1 MIKGTIVL
9 EGGARRGIFT
19 SGVLDFLMEQELYF
33 SDVIGVSF
41 GACNAS
47 SYVSKQHG
55 RMRDCTAQK
64 ETNYGMYAGF
74 GKFLKDNSILDM
86 DLLFDKYPNEYF
98 PFDYDTYFQSES
110 ECEMVV
116 TNLKTG
122 KAEYLT
128 ERKDRERVM
137 KICRASS
144 SMPLLTPIVKI
155 DGKPYLDGGIADSI
169 PIERALGKGNDK
181 IILVLTRNPGYRKK
195 MISKSM
201 AALYRCKY
209 KNFPEFVTTL
219 IRRNL
224 EYNKQMALVN
234 KLEAE
239 GKIFVIRPTEPPVG
253 RLEKDYDK
261 LMSFYM
267 HGYNMMQERFEELK
281 RYLEVKCF

>member
-1 MIKGTIVL
+1 MVKGTIVL

-19 SGVLDFLMEQELYF
+19 SGVLDYLMEQEVYF

-64 ETNYGMYAGF
+64 ETNYGMYADF
-74 GKFLKDNSILDM
+74 KKFLKDFSILDM

-98 PFDYDTYFQSES
+98 PFDYDTYFQSAS
-110 ECEMVV
+110 ECEMVA

-128 ERKDRERVM
+128 EREDRERLM

-144 SMPLLTPIVKI
+144 SMPLLTPIVEI
-155 DGKPYLDGGIADSI
+155 DGKPYLDGGIADSV
-169 PIERALGKGNDK
+169 PIERALEKGNEK
-181 IILVLTRNPGYRKK
+181 IVLVLTRNPGYRKK
-195 MISKSM
+195 MTSKAM
-201 AALYRCKY
+201 ASLYRRKY
-209 KNFPEFVTTL
+209 KKFPEFVTTA
-219 IRRNL
+219 IRRNY

-239 GKIFVIRPTEPPVG
+239 GKIFVIRPTAPPVG

-261 LMSFYM
+261 LMDFYM
-267 HGYNMMQERFEELK
+267 HGYNMMQERYEELMN
-281 RYLEVKCF
+281 YLKK

>member
-1 MIKGTIVL
+1 
-9 EGGARRGIFT
+9 
-19 SGVLDFLMEQELYF
+19 MEQNLYF

-64 ETNYGMYAGF
+64 ETNYGMYSSF
-74 GKFLKDNSILDM
+74 GKFLKDKSVLDM

-98 PFDYDTYFQSES
+98 PFDYDTYFESES

-116 TNLKTG
+116 TNVMTG

-137 KICRASS
+137 NICRASS
-144 SMPLLTPIVKI
+144 SMPLLTPMVKI
-155 DGKPYLDGGIADSI
+155 DGKPYLDGGIADSV
-169 PIERALGKGNDK
+169 PIERALEKGNEK
-181 IILVLTRNPGYRKK
+181 IVLVLTRNPGYRKK
-195 MISKSM
+195 MTSKSM
-201 AALYRCKY
+201 ALLYRRKY
-209 KNFPEFVTTL
+209 RKFPEFVTTL

-239 GKIFVIRPTEPPVG
+239 GKIFVLRPTAPPIG

-261 LMSFYM
+261 LMDFYM
-267 HGYNMMQERFEELK
+267 HGYKMMQERFEELK
-281 RYLEVKCF
+281 EYLNN

>member
-19 SGVLDFLMEQELYF
+19 SGVLDFLMEQDMYF

-64 ETNYGMYAGF
+64 ETNYGMYSNIK
-74 GKFLKDNSILDM
+74 KFMKDGSILDM

-98 PFDYDTYFQSES
+98 PFDYDTYFNSMS

-128 ERKDRERVM
+128 EREDRNRLM

-144 SMPLLTPIVKI
+144 SIPLLTPIVKI
-155 DGKPYLDGGIADSI
+155 DGKPYLDGGIADSV
-169 PIERALGKGNDK
+169 PIERALSKGNDK
-181 IILVLTRNPGYRKK
+181 IVLVLTRNPGYRKK
-195 MISKSM
+195 MTSKPM
-201 AALYRCKY
+201 AAAYRTKY
-209 KNFPEFVTTL
+209 KHFPEFATTA
-219 IRRNL
+219 IRRNV

-239 GKIFVIRPTEPPVG
+239 GKIFVLRPTQPPVD

-261 LMSFYM
+261 LMDFYV
-267 HGYNMMQERFEELK
+267 HGYNMMKSRFEELK
-281 RYLEVKCF
+281 EYLK